1 MNSRVQGVEERI
13 DFEVARNQNLA
24 MEDYAGLRRQGI
36 EVDDDNDTTS
46 NNTPQTNNTTTTAE
60 KELN

>member
-36 EVDDDNDTTS
+36 EVGDDNDISPEINPKRIT
-46 NNTPQTNNTTTTAE
+46 QQQLLR
-60 KELN
+60 KH